1 MKVRRVVTGHDDR
14 GKAVVA
20 SDDTVEPISPALTPG
35 FHFYRL
41 WGRDETPTF
50 PDDGAPRPSPE
61 YFPPADGSRFAIFTV
76 PPGREGLPDDLDVAA
91 ALEEFEQKLPGMAR
105 HLEPDNPGMH
115 TTDTIDYLFVVS
127 GEAVLELDDGA
138 EVTVRAG
145 DAIVQNGTRHRW
157 RNDGTEPCIIVVALI
172 GARRSPSPPA

>member
-1 MKVRRVVTGHDDR
+1 MKVRRVVTGHNDQ

-20 SDDTVEPISPALTPG
+20 SDDTVDAITVDLAPG
-35 FHFYRL
+35 FHFHRL

-50 PDDGAPRPSPE
+50 PDDGAPRPAPT
-61 YFPPADGSRFAIFTV
+61 YFPPTGGSRFAIFTV
-76 PPGREGLPDDLDVAA
+76 PPGRESLPENLDTAA
-91 ALEEFEQKLPGMAR
+91 ALTEIEEKLPGLAG

-127 GEAVLELDDGA
+127 GEAILELDDGA
-138 EVTVRAG
+138 EVTVRTG

-157 RNDGTEPCIIVVALI
+157 RNEGTEPCIFVIALV
-172 GARRSPSPPA
+172 GARREAP